1 MTAPSSLSQGL
12 ALLGSAVERERSG
25 QAGHNASRLADATG
39 IERSRVSRLTQE
51 LRALHYLE
59 RDETAVL
66 SAGDAYFRTAAAL
79 NEPWLRAAR
88 HELRMLASRL
98 RMTALVSAAHGA
110 GALLLRHETGV
121 GAADAAV
128 RPGMI
133 TPIWCTGSGRALL
146 WEHTPA
152 QLDELLA
159 GVQFVGVGGP
169 AAARTV
175 AEVASLLERDRAA
188 GLVTAADEYAE
199 GVTEHAL
206 PIHGS
211 GGIVAAI
218 AVSGPPPGE
227 ARTRAIRTL
236 VRDVRDR
243 LSALAGAR

>member
-1 MTAPSSLSQGL
+1 MAADSVAPLERGL
-12 ALLGSAVERERSG
+12 AV
-25 QAGHNASRLADATG
+25 
-39 IERSRVSRLTQE
+39 
-51 LRALHYLE
+51 LRAVC
-59 RDETAVL
+59 T
-66 SAGDAYFRTAAAL
+66 S
-79 NEPWLRAAR
+79 
-88 HELRMLASRL
+88 
-98 RMTALVSAAHGA
+98 
-110 GALLLRHETGV
+110 
-121 GAADAAV
+121 ADAAV

-188 GLVTAADEYAE
+188 GLVIAADEYAE

-211 GGIVAAI
+211 GGIVAAKNI
-218 AVSGPPPGE
+218 PMEYAARNATSISPSNAEPSAVLNGSQPVLRAGASLVCRCSRPQWENPIFVWGSS
-227 ARTRAIRTL
+227 ALLTMLVIFRVMWKHAYAKNVRTRTS
-236 VRDVRDR
+236 VW
-243 LSALAGAR
+243 